1 MSEENQTDPSSLP
14 VDYLSPMIELINS
27 AVLTL
32 NTQDLQEIS
41 IILQKGKSL
50 YNKASKVY
58 EPAEFELK
66 IMEMCLLSIQ
76 STYFIIKAA
85 YSRLEE
91 KYSQALTEFQKTVET
106 CTTGKTLIDGLF
118 GQAEEDF
125 EYALFFYHFLFS
137 FIQFSAEGEGLEIA
151 HEIKVEAGKFADYHA
166 VLLASAEK
174 YRQIIELD
182 LVLEDTN
189 PIIPAFIKLL
199 NRQADIKEDK
209 AAKIQLQKHTL
220 KHLPIRS
227 NKIFL
232 IHGHAEGLLLE
243 LQEILEKRLGLECVI
258 LKKESNQGDSVIEK
272 FERNAGECG
281 YAFAILSTDDFIQKE
296 GGNYFQA
303 RPNVLFEMG
312 WFYGRYGRKNVCLL
326 KQKDVVMPSD
336 LGGVICLEFTQKIS
350 EVYLEIEKEL
360 KTLSFL
366 H

>member
-1 MSEENQTDPSSLP
+1 MSEEIPSDPTSLP
-14 VDYLSPMIELINS
+14 VDYLSPMLDLINS
-27 AVLTL
+27 SLLTL
-32 NTQDLQEIS
+32 NTQDLQEIT

-58 EPAEFELK
+58 EPNEFELR

-76 STYFIIKAA
+76 STYYFIKAA
-85 YSRLEE
+85 YSKLEE
-91 KYSQALTEFQKTVET
+91 KYSQALTEFQKTVEI
-106 CTTGKTLIDGLF
+106 CTAGKILIAGLL
-118 GQAEEDF
+118 QEDEKEF

-151 HEIKVEAGKFADYHA
+151 HEIKIEAGEFSDYSA
-166 VLLASAEK
+166 VLLASAAK
-174 YRQIIELD
+174 YRQINDLD
-182 LVLEDTN
+182 LVFDDTN
-189 PIIPAFIKLL
+189 PTVPALIKLL
-199 NRQADIKEDK
+199 NRLADIKEDK
-209 AAKIQLQKHTL
+209 ADKIHLKKHTL
-220 KHLPIRS
+220 KHVPIRS
-227 NKIFL
+227 KKIFL

-243 LQEILEKRLGLECVI
+243 LQEILEKRLGMECVI

-281 YAFAILSTDDFIQKE
+281 YAFAILSTDDIIQKD
-296 GGNYFQA
+296 GGTYFQA

-336 LGGVICLEFTQKIS
+336 LGGIICLEFSQKIS

-360 KTLSFL
+360 DNLSFL
-366 H
+366 K